1 MCLVGVKRERMEKG
15 GKEKGGDIAIFHC
28 LVGVKRDKRK
38 KIGWMEFS
46 TWDPIFFFFFDR

>member
-1 MCLVGVKRERMEKG
+1 MEKG

-46 TWDPIFFFFFDR
+46 TWDPIFFFFF